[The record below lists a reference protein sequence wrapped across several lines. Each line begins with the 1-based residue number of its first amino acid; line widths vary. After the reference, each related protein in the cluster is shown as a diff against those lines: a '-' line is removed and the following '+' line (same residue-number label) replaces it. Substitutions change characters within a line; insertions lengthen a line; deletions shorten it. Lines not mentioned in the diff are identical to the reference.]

1 MSGIMNWM
9 VRTVTDLEVNMNSVE
24 RVIEYEKHDE
34 EAPKSEREIE
44 IKRRG
49 QLFMQLL
56 PKCCHRY
63 ST

>member
-34 EAPKSEREIE
+34 EAPKSEREI
-44 IKRRG
+44 
-49 QLFMQLL
+49 
-56 PKCCHRY
+56 
-63 ST
+63 